1 MTQLSLLEILPTP
14 QSETEG
20 KKSRRRDPLPAPQY
34 TFQGGAPSA
43 SYEKDLQKLK
53 KAYLKQKEIARTANG
68 REAFNSAILA
78 NCLKTEI
85 ERLEREVSE

>member
-20 KKSRRRDPLPAPQY
+20 KKSRRRDPLAAPQY
-34 TFQGGAPSA
+34 TSQGRAPSA

-53 KAYLKQKEIARTANG
+53 KAYLKQKEVAFTAKG
-68 REAFNSAILA
+68 REAFNAAVLS
-78 NCLKTEI
+78 NHLKTEI
-85 ERLEREVSE
+85 EKLEREVVH